1 LHDLRRSAELASKQ
15 KREDPMRRLAVP
27 LLALAA
33 PAAAQPLKIE
43 VGLGDVSLNKLM
55 FVVAAEAGLYQKNGL
70 EVAQFITPSAAEVVR
85 RSGVQVPADFVRNNP
100 GDINIGGGSPMMVG
114 MTTNAGA
121 IDRVILATTDTVSRF
136 RIVGRTD
143 IARPE
148 DLKGKRWGYSSYGA
162 LSHFSAIVFA
172 KQMGWDPDRDISL
185 IGSAMSVDVLKRG
198 RVDVLVGDEVAWTS
212 ATAAG
217 FKEIVDLNRYQI
229 PMAGSGVNAA
239 REWLAKNHE
248 AATRF
253 VKATVEAI
261 ALLKTDRAA
270 GFAAMEKWYGIKDA
284 KQAADIYE
292 QVEKLAAK
300 PYPFVAGIKK
310 VMEIYDYHEMR
321 QHKPEDFYDASFVT
335 ELDKSGFI
343 DGLYKK

>member
-1 LHDLRRSAELASKQ
+1 
-15 KREDPMRRLAVP
+15 MRRLAIP
-27 LLALAA
+27 LLLLGLAS

-55 FVVAAEAGLYQKNGL
+55 FVVAAEAGIYQRNGL

-85 RSGVQVPADFVRNNP
+85 RSGVQVPPEFVRNNP

-121 IDRVILATTDTVSRF
+121 IDRVILATTDTISRF
-136 RIVGRTD
+136 RIVGRRD

-162 LSHFSAIVFA
+162 LSHLSAVIFA
-172 KQMGWDPDRDISL
+172 KRMGWNPDRDISL
-185 IGSAMSVDVLKRG
+185 IGNAMSIDVLKRG
-198 RVDVLVGDEVAWTS
+198 RVDVIVGDEVAWTS
-212 ATAAG
+212 ALAAG
-217 FKEIVDLNRYQI
+217 YKQIVDLNRYRI

-239 REWLAKNHE
+239 KDWLGKNRE
-248 AATRF
+248 AASRF
-253 VKATVEAI
+253 VKSTVDAI

-270 GFAAMEKWYGIKDA
+270 AYAAMAKWYGIKDEGQA
-284 KQAADIYE
+284 KDIYE

-300 PYPFVAGIKK
+300 PYPFVEGIKK
-310 VMEIYDYHEMR
+310 VMETYSYHEMR
-321 QHKPEDFYDASFVT
+321 QHKPADFYDASFVAA
-335 ELDKSGFI
+335 LDKSGYI
-343 DGLYKK
+343 DGLYKKK